1 MIGLTTDTRD
11 VDLRVEVI
19 RSATVGRDYVDAI
32 WDAGGLPIL
41 LPTVDVSGAVPM
53 LEACTGLLLIGGG
66 DIEPATYGEP
76 AHPTTSGIDTS
87 RDAFELMLTKAAL
100 ERNIPILGVC
110 RGAQLLNVA
119 CGGSLR
125 QDLNS
130 DLCNHWSGFE
140 PAHPVVLDPDS
151 LISVVYGSAELNVN
165 SLHHQAVARLGAG
178 LRATAWSPDLAIEA
192 IEHESRWAVG
202 VQWHPESPPVA
213 LPGIDALL
221 RAFVHQASLVAGN
234 SVFRSERTSAA

>member
-11 VDLRVEVI
+11 VDFGVEVI
-19 RSATVGRDYVDAI
+19 RSATVGRDYVEAV
-32 WDAGGLPIL
+32 WEAGGLPVL
-41 LPTVDVSGAVPM
+41 LPTVDISGAVPM

-66 DIEPATYGEP
+66 DIEPAAYGEA
-76 AHPTTSGIDTS
+76 AHPNTSGIDTG
-87 RDAFELMLTKAAL
+87 RDTFELTLTRAAL

-119 CGGSLR
+119 FGGSLR

-130 DLCNHWSGFE
+130 DLCHHWSGFE
-140 PAHPVVLDPDS
+140 PAHSVVLDPDS
-151 LISVVYGSAELNVN
+151 LLSDLYGTPELNVN

-178 LRATAWSPDLAIEA
+178 LRATAWSPDMAIEA

-202 VQWHPESPPVA
+202 VQWHPESPPAA

-221 RAFVHQASLVAGN
+221 LAFVHQASLVAGHP
-234 SVFRSERTSAA
+234 VVRSERTSAA